1 MAMIQFNLPEDT
13 LSHTPQIHETCFVAP
28 NATVM
33 GNVHIH
39 EEASIW
45 YNAVLRGDI
54 NQIVVGKRTNI
65 QDACVLHMEND
76 IPCIIEND
84 VTVGHKAILHACHIE
99 ECCLIGINATIL
111 SGAKIGKGSI
121 IGAGAVV
128 KENAKI
134 PPFSMVVGV
143 PGKIIKST
151 PETTIEFQKNWAL
164 KYVQLSQK
172 HKALL

>member
-1 MAMIQFNLPEDT
+1 MIQFNLPKDVLT
-13 LSHTPQIHETCFVAP
+13 QTPTIHDSCFVAP
-28 NATVM
+28 NATVI
-33 GNVHIH
+33 GNVEIH
-39 EEASIW
+39 QDASIW

-54 NQIVVGKRTNI
+54 NQIVVGERSNI

-76 IPCIIEND
+76 VPCIIDND

-111 SGAKIGKGSI
+111 SGAKIGRGSI

-128 KENAKI
+128 KENAEI

-151 PETTIEFQKNWAL
+151 PESTIEFQKKWAL
-164 KYVQLSQK
+164 KYVELSQK
-172 HKALL
+172 HKALV

>member
-1 MAMIQFNLPEDT
+1 MILFDLPEDT
-13 LSHTPQIHETCFVAP
+13 LKHSPKIDESCFVAE
-28 NATVM
+28 NATVI
-33 GNVHIH
+33 GNVEISKD
-39 EEASIW
+39 ASIW

-54 NQIVVGKRTNI
+54 NKIYVGERSNI

-76 IPCIIEND
+76 VPCVIEND

-111 SGAKIGKGSI
+111 SGAKIGRGSI

-128 KENAKI
+128 KENERI

-143 PGKIIKST
+143 PGRIIKST
-151 PETTIEFQKNWAL
+151 PESTIEFQKKWAL
-164 KYVQLSQK
+164 KYV
-172 HKALL
+172 ALAKVHQASKN